1 MEPFLYRAFST
12 VANFR
17 GLPLARIIWIPLR
30 AERLRYGPIEGL
42 VAGFESFSPEELSV
56 ARGFLDEL
64 LTPTEGVQLRS
75 ALREDLG
82 DPVEL
87 VEVPLPVTC
96 RDSSGEP
103 LYPLRAQDGPPWK
116 GRATVARRGKLG
128 LPFDVLAIWKE
139 EGNEGG
145 VVDGEP

>member
-30 AERLRYGPIEGL
+30 AERLRYGPIEAL

-56 ARGFLDEL
+56 VRGFLDEF
-64 LTPTEGVQLRS
+64 LTPTEGVQLRK
-75 ALREDLG
+75 ALQEVLG
-82 DPVEL
+82 YPVEL
-87 VEVPLPVTC
+87 EEVPLPVSC
-96 RDSSGEP
+96 RGSSGEA
-103 LYPLRAQDGPPWK
+103 LYPLRAHAGPPWK
-116 GRATVARRGKLG
+116 GPETLARRGKLG

-139 EGNEGG
+139 EGKEGG